1 MSATA
6 TGLDS
11 KAKKPETDSFKT
23 TESGKPVV
31 DAPTANEEKS
41 GAAVAPAATD
51 AGSVDGKAAARPA
64 PAAIVQDDRSRR
76 LEARMERLEAMMR
89 ETPLA
94 FMAVT
99 VACGVV
105 VALVCSIVLGV
116 ALGQASTVLWTWS
129 GVGLAIICLMVPSIG
144 IVISDGLDARK
155 AKTAVRAKPSDRSVS
170 AKSTNKSD
178 GATREENR
186 D

>member
-11 KAKKPETDSFKT
+11 KAKKPET
-23 TESGKPVV
+23 ESGRPVV
-31 DAPTANEEKS
+31 DAPTANAEKS
-41 GAAVAPAATD
+41 GAAAATD
-51 AGSVDGKAAARPA
+51 AGSVDGKAVTDPA
-64 PAAIVQDDRSRR
+64 PAAIAQDDRRRR

-89 ETPLA
+89 KTPLS

-116 ALGQASTVLWTWS
+116 ALGQASAVLWTWF
-129 GVGLAIICLMVPSIG
+129 GVGLAIICLMVPSLG

-155 AKTAVRAKPSDRSVS
+155 TKTDVWDKPSDRSVS

-178 GATREENR
+178 AAACEENR